1 VNPPTVGPTYRIGPQ
16 SVHNPHSRY
25 RNGMTIGQVA
35 ELWRYPVKSLGLESA
50 TASRRLLADASRRT
64 KRSALGL
71 ITAAAERL
79 SR

>member
-1 VNPPTVGPTYRIGPQ
+1 
-16 SVHNPHSRY
+16 
-25 RNGMTIGQVA
+25 MTIGQVA